1 MLSPVGSQKE
11 ETETAY
17 LKILSE
23 EAAKRDA
30 ERERVTSQKL
40 AELEKKE
47 KDLNRQ
53 RKQLEDKEEILKQLD
68 NEVTF
73 YSSSFRTSIMYG

>member
-1 MLSPVGSQKE
+1 M
-11 ETETAY
+11 
-17 LKILSE
+17 
-23 EAAKRDA
+23 
-30 ERERVTSQKL
+30 SQKL

-53 RKQLEDKEEILKQLD
+53 SKLLENKEATLKQLD

-73 YSSSFRTSIMYG
+73 TQCNLF